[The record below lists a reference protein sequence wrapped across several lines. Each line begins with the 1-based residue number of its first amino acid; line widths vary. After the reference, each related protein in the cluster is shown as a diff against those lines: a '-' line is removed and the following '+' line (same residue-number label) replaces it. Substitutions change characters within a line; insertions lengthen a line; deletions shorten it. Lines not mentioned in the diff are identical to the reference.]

1 MVRGAGTGETVGRAC
16 AFGIPVKPSTLTLV
30 TLGGADLQQQSF
42 PGDVA
47 RGPLVPPVPEIT
59 PAAASR

>member
-1 MVRGAGTGETVGRAC
+1 VGRAC

-47 RGPLVPPVPEIT
+47 SGPLVAPVPEIT